1 MELLPRLYQG
11 AGAGYTAEHADRRTS
26 NTSDPQEREVNP
38 LLSKV
43 PTRGCLWWGM
53 SDKEYC
59 LKPCCSWAGSHS
71 EQYTVQGSD
80 WKSASMQITS
90 SSQWTSQGTH
100 AEIHPTWLQNL
111 VFHLTKDE
119 MSNSKHKDEQTF
131 QELWRAA
138 LSNQQQHSL
147 SYSHLKWE
155 LSVSLA
161 TLQAKSVHWSV
172 EAFGPLVSGA
182 IWVGELVI
190 WDYSVLNHSQLMCC
204 GRSHALCKI
213 SLSPSSSFP
222 FILQTIKT
230 V

>member
-1 MELLPRLYQG
+1 MRTGEHQTRVILRKGRLTPYCQRYPQG
-11 AGAGYTAEHADRRTS
+11 GVSGEVCQTRNIASNPAVAGLDLTVS
-26 NTSDPQEREVNP
+26 NTQCKDQTE
-38 LLSKV
+38 KV
-43 PTRGCLWWGM
+43 H
-53 SDKEYC
+53 
-59 LKPCCSWAGSHS
+59 PCRSPPA
-71 EQYTVQGSD
+71 
-80 WKSASMQITS
+80 ASG
-90 SSQWTSQGTH
+90 TSQGTH

-204 GRSHALCKI
+204 GRSHVLGKI